1 MLLRAG
7 LPLPKKVQPGHPL
20 DLTSMSQDGEEEEE
34 DLNDGDVFG
43 RDESTAESEQ
53 IQVIVKLC
61 TQPQRLASALSGSAL
76 ELCV

>member
-20 DLTSMSQDGEEEEE
+20 DLTSMSQDGEE